1 MNQFRTVFF
10 PILIFLTAVNPA
22 LGQDAEF
29 DAKFS
34 SILSGQQ
41 SYDDTA
47 FAAGTAADESFPAIP
62 YAQPENY
69 AIIILRMVGYL
80 AIVMMVIFAA
90 AWGIRKIGFV
100 GTSKVGGGGNMDVIE
115 VLSFGQ
121 NRNAVLVRVADTVY
135 LLGQTP
141 ESMVL
146 LEKIEGQKAI
156 DLIASSKGG
165 TSVMNFKEAFNSF
178 IGKMK
183 K

>member
-1 MNQFRTVFF
+1 MLNFLL
-10 PILIFLTAVNPA
+10 ILILFASTLTFS
-22 LGQDAEF
+22 QQSEF

-34 SILSGQQ
+34 NLLGGRQ

-47 FAAGTAADESFPAIP
+47 FAAAGADQPFTSMPF
-62 YAQPENY
+62 AQPENY
-69 AIIILRMVGYL
+69 AIVILRMVGYL
-80 AIVMMVIFAA
+80 AIVMMVIFAV
-90 AWGIRKIGFV
+90 AWIIRKIGFV
-100 GTSKVGGGGNMDVIE
+100 GTSKVGGGGSMDIIE

-121 NRNAVLVRVADTVY
+121 NRNAVLIRVADTVY

-156 DLIASSKGG
+156 DLIASNKSG

>member
-1 MNQFRTVFF
+1 MLSFF
-10 PILIFLTAVNPA
+10 SIMLFLTAV
-22 LGQDAEF
+22 LTFGQQSEF

-34 SILSGQQ
+34 NLLGGQQ

-47 FAAGTAADESFPAIP
+47 FTAANTDEPLPPLPF
-62 YAQPENY
+62 AQPENY
-69 AIIILRMVGYL
+69 ALVMLRVIGYL
-80 AIVMMVIFAA
+80 AIVMMVIFAV

-100 GTSKVGGGGNMDVIE
+100 GTSKVGGGGSMDIIE
-115 VLSFGQ
+115 VLPFGQ
-121 NRNAVLVRVADTVY
+121 NRNAVLIRVADTVY

-156 DLIASSKGG
+156 DLIASTKSG

>member
-1 MNQFRTVFF
+1 MNRFRMLSYFS
-10 PILIFLTAVNPA
+10 ILIFVISISPA
-22 LGQDAEF
+22 LSQQSEF

-34 SILSGQQ
+34 NLLGGGQ

-47 FAAGTAADESFPAIP
+47 FAAAGTDGQFPAIP
-62 YAQPENY
+62 FSQPENY
-69 AIIILRMVGYL
+69 AIVILRMIGYL
-80 AIVMMVIFAA
+80 AIVLIVIFAV
-90 AWGIRKIGFV
+90 AWIIRKIGLV
-100 GTSKVGGGGNMDVIE
+100 GTSKVGGGGSMDIIE
-115 VLSFGQ
+115 VLPFGQ
-121 NRNAVLVRVADTVY
+121 NRNAVLIRVADTVY

-156 DLIASSKGG
+156 DLIASTKSG

>member
-1 MNQFRTVFF
+1 MNKFHVLRCFSIVVFLAAF
-10 PILIFLTAVNPA
+10 SAFS
-22 LGQDAEF
+22 QQSEF

-34 SILSGQQ
+34 NLLGGQQ

-47 FAAGTAADESFPAIP
+47 FAAAGIDEPLPAIP

-80 AIVMMVIFAA
+80 AVIFIVIFAA
-90 AWGIRKIGFV
+90 AWLIRKIGFV
-100 GTSKVGGGGNMDVIE
+100 GTSKVGGGGSMDIIE
-115 VLSFGQ
+115 VLPFGQ
-121 NRNAVLVRVADTVY
+121 NRNAVLIRVADTVY

-156 DLIASSKGG
+156 DLIASNKSGA
-165 TSVMNFKEAFNSF
+165 SVMNFKEAFNSF

>member
-1 MNQFRTVFF
+1 MNRFRILSFFSVLILFTTV
-10 PILIFLTAVNPA
+10 LTFS
-22 LGQDAEF
+22 DDSEF

-34 SILSGQQ
+34 NLLGGYQ

-47 FAAGTAADESFPAIP
+47 FAAAGIDQPITSIP
-62 YAQPENY
+62 FAQPENY
-69 AIIILRMVGYL
+69 AVVILRMVGYL
-80 AIVMMVIFAA
+80 AVVMMVIFAV
-90 AWGIRKIGFV
+90 AWGIRKIGLA
-100 GTSKVGGGGNMDVIE
+100 GTSKVGGGGSMDIIE

-121 NRNAVLVRVADTVY
+121 NRNAVLIRVADTVY

-156 DLIASSKGG
+156 DLIASNKSGA
-165 TSVMNFKEAFNSF
+165 SVMNFKDAFNSF

>member
-1 MNQFRTVFF
+1 MKKIR
-10 PILIFLTAVNPA
+10 ILNFSFVIMLLAVLSASAQYSDLEN
-22 LGQDAEF
+22 
-29 DAKFS
+29 KFS
-34 SILSGQQ
+34 NILGGQQ

-47 FAAGTAADESFPAIP
+47 FGVSDELTPMPPLQMPGQS
-62 YAQPENY
+62 ENY
-69 AIIILRMVGYL
+69 ALVIMRMIGYL
-80 AIVMMVIFAA
+80 AIITMIIFAV
-90 AWGIRKIGFV
+90 AWGVRKAGFA
-100 GTSKVGGGGNMDVIE
+100 GTSKLGGGGSMDIIE

-121 NRNAVLVRVADTVY
+121 NRNAVLIRVADTVY

>member
-1 MNQFRTVFF
+1 
-10 PILIFLTAVNPA
+10 LIFFTAVLTFTFA
-22 LGQDAEF
+22 QYQDL
-29 DAKFS
+29 DSKFS
-34 SILSGQQ
+34 NVLGGSQ

-47 FAAGTAADESFPAIP
+47 FAISADQGTAPLTPPS
-62 YAQPENY
+62 QPENY
-69 AIIILRMVGYL
+69 ALVILRMIGYL
-80 AIVMMVIFAA
+80 AIVTMVIFAV
-90 AWGIRKIGFV
+90 AWAVRKVGFA
-100 GTSKVGGGGNMDVIE
+100 GTSKLGGGGSMDIIE

-121 NRNAVLVRVADTVY
+121 NRNAVLIRVADTVY

-165 TSVMNFKEAFNSF
+165 SSVMNFKEAFNSF

>member
-1 MNQFRTVFF
+1 MNQFRIGYFS
-10 PILIFLTAVNPA
+10 ILIFVIAISPA
-22 LGQDAEF
+22 FSQESEF

-34 SILSGQQ
+34 NLLGGQQ

-47 FAAGTAADESFPAIP
+47 FAAAGADESLPMTPF
-62 YAQPENY
+62 AQPENY
-69 AIIILRMVGYL
+69 AIIIFRMVGYL
-80 AIVMMVIFAA
+80 AIVMLVIFAV
-90 AWGIRKIGFV
+90 AWVIRKIGFV
-100 GTSKVGGGGNMDVIE
+100 GTSKVGGGGSMDIIE
-115 VLSFGQ
+115 VLPFGQ
-121 NRNAVLVRVADTVY
+121 NRNAVLIRVADTVY

-156 DLIASSKGG
+156 DLIASNKSG